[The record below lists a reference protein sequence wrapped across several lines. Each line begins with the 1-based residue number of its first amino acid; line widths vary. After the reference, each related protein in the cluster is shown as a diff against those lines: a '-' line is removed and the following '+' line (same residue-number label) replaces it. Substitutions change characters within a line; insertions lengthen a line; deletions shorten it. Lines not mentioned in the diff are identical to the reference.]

1 MKNKKL
7 LIGGASALSLA
18 TLGLGAFAF
27 FTDTVELNEET
38 KVGTV
43 NVEATAEMK
52 HTQIKRIRMLNEY
65 IYGNEVVDGQEQAER
80 ITYPYYPESENN
92 ARYPSSMDIDAITS
106 IDQVRAAFEEAP
118 DNINPGDN
126 IYSDG
131 FSNYPGTDHE
141 LIVNIE
147 NQGSKSVQTRI
158 IFEVTGTEAD
168 GVTPLSSE
176 DLRHITLLY
185 DAMNS
190 VSGLTSV
197 NNPLML
203 PPEIFENR
211 IGLIRMPEEKETEN
225 TVTYMFDHTI
235 LDSVID
241 RSQTTFGSVM
251 LEPLPDAVF
260 TDLVFSGVG
269 ENAEEELGG
278 YKRYYQ
284 ETKNEADY
292 SWDIDWTWDI
302 MESEK

>member
-65 IYGNEVVDGQEQAER
+65 IYGNEVVDGQEQTER

-92 ARYPSSMDIDAITS
+92 ARYPASWDIDAITS

-131 FSNYPGTDHE
+131 FSSYPGTDHE

-147 NQGSKSVQTRI
+147 NQGTKSVQTRI

-197 NNPLML
+197 NDPLML
-203 PPEIFENR
+203 PPEIFDNR
-211 IGLIRMPEEKETEN
+211 IGLIRMPKEKESEN

-235 LDSVID
+235 
-241 RSQTTFGSVM
+241 
-251 LEPLPDAVF
+251 
-260 TDLVFSGVG
+260 
-269 ENAEEELGG
+269 
-278 YKRYYQ
+278 
-284 ETKNEADY
+284 
-292 SWDIDWTWDI
+292 
-302 MESEK
+302 